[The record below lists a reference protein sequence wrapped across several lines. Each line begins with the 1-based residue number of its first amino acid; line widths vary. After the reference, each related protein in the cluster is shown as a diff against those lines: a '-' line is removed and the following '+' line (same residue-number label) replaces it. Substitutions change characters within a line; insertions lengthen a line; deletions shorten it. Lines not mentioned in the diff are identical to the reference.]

1 MSEEKRSLC
10 ETCKHGLVVEYESNE
25 IRSKCLLGNYFIDG
39 GRTWEFFSPICGSVI
54 NCNRYDKVTIKTA
67 FGY

>member
-10 ETCKHGLVVEYESNE
+10 ETCKHGLVVEYENNE

-39 GRTWEFFSPICGSVI
+39 VRTSVI